1 MSSGARQSRFT
12 LKTMRAIT
20 PYPRSRRRKTHACG
34 WRGGEVPRGWESLL
48 RQPLKHA
55 SRQKQQNDLSLP
67 SSLVGMTMVVE
78 VQEWANSQA
87 HFLGRLHSYE
97 PSSCPSRRP
106 KCHPMPGPWYHEC
119 RGRPHRSGQN
129 KGHKCQSRLARRDS
143 QVHLHLYH
151 FNQSQ
156 PTTHTRVVLLF
167 CLVVG

>member
-1 MSSGARQSRFT
+1 
-12 LKTMRAIT
+12 
-20 PYPRSRRRKTHACG
+20 
-34 WRGGEVPRGWESLL
+34 
-48 RQPLKHA
+48 
-55 SRQKQQNDLSLP
+55 
-67 SSLVGMTMVVE
+67 MVVG

-106 KCHPMPGPWYHEC
+106 KCHPKPGPWYHEC

-151 FNQSQ
+151 FNQGQ
-156 PTTHTRVVLLF
+156 PTTHTLAVLLF
-167 CLVVG
+167 CEEDVEGCGRRSAVFWFSPSGCNFHWGCVGCVPLTAAASRKKWLHLLALTRRRLDGTPRSAPLSGRWIACRHLPLWHF